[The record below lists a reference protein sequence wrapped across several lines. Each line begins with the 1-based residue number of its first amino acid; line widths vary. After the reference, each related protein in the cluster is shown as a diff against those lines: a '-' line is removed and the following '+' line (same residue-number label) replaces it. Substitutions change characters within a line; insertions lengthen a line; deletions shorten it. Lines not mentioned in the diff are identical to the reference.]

1 MAMNYDVAAGM
12 IVAMELQVK
21 EVINAAGVSTALYV
35 PYLNFGRQIWKMTK
49 ENMSGETAAMA
60 AEVLLRK
67 WAARGCDPGV
77 LAQIR
82 FKVFNIPAP
91 TV

>member
-35 PYLNFGRQIWKMTK
+35 PYLNFGRQI
-49 ENMSGETAAMA
+49 
-60 AEVLLRK
+60 
-67 WAARGCDPGV
+67 
-77 LAQIR
+77 
-82 FKVFNIPAP
+82 
-91 TV
+91 